1 MNVFSQDWLNFRCF
15 LKVKNVNIDRDIC
28 CIFINIGL
36 LKISLGTWNLHS
48 MY

>member
-15 LKVKNVNIDRDIC
+15 LKVKNVNIDIDIV
-28 CIFINIGL
+28 NIGL